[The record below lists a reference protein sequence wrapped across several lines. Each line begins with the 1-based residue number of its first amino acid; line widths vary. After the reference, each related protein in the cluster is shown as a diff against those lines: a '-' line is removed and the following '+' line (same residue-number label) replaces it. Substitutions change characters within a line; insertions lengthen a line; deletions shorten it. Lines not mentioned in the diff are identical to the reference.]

1 MNIALLDRLCSSCG
15 VITAYRDVWGAQR
28 AVPIETRLAL
38 LAAMGWTVASDAD
51 VERALEEREA
61 QAWRRLLPPVQV
73 VRSGGPEVAF
83 TVSIPE
89 AYAGQRFEWTLAEEG
104 GGRRSTHFVPG
115 ELAVAEKRRIGG
127 AAFGRFRVALPDP
140 PGPGYHRIELAA
152 PERASI
158 PRAEMA
164 LIVAPPRCYVPDALT
179 RGRVWGPAVN
189 LYALRSRR
197 NWGIGD
203 FTDLRALT
211 ELAARCGASMVG
223 VNPLHALFP
232 HDPEHAS
239 PYSPSSRLLLNVLY
253 LDVESVP
260 EFSECARARERTTSP
275 PFQAGLHAL
284 RAADLID
291 YRRVAKLKFEVLGLL
306 FAHFREHHLGRD
318 SDRARAFRAFQRA
331 GGETLRLGSL
341 FYALQETLHAAN
353 AAAWGWR
360 TWPSEY
366 RDPSSAAVAAF
377 ARAHADRVEYFDYLQ
392 WNAARQL
399 ENAGLRSL
407 ELHLG
412 LGIYQDL
419 AVGADPGGAETWAAQ
434 ELYAANVS
442 VGCPPDEFNLKG
454 QDWGIMPPVPQRL
467 TQAAYEPF
475 VTLLRANMRHAGVL
489 RIDHV
494 MGLTRLFWIP
504 AGEQPDCGGYVSY
517 PVDDVLGVLAL
528 ESERNRCLVIGEDLG
543 TLPEGLAERLRAEN
557 ILSCRLL
564 YFQREADG
572 AFSPPQSYPAHA
584 LAAVGTH
591 DLPTLRGFWRGRDLD
606 LRTELDLYPSEELRR
621 KQLVDRAQDRGH
633 LLVALE
639 RENLLPPGMT
649 VHPVSVPDV
658 TPEFALAVHRFL
670 ARTPCQV
677 LAVQSE
683 NVFGDVEQLNLPATT
698 GAQYPNWRHRGA
710 LELELWEEDPRFV
723 TVAEALRAERGV
735 SPAPTE
741 PRRTQFVTRFPDATY
756 RLQFNRAFTFAHAT
770 ELVPYLHELGVSHC
784 YASPFFKARPGSLHG
799 YDIVDH
805 NAFNPEIGSTEDFDR
820 LVEALRVHGMGQ
832 LLDMVPNHM
841 GVMGSD
847 NAWWLDVL
855 ENGPASTFAAFFDID
870 WQSPQPELH
879 GKLLVPVLGDHYG
892 VVLERGELRL
902 EFDGRNGAFSVFYHV
917 HRFPVDPAEYPRI
930 LGFRLDLLAQR
941 LGAAHPDLT
950 EFQALIAAFG
960 HLPPRDAADPQAVVE
975 RQRDKEVHK
984 RRLAQ
989 LCERSPELAAH
1000 IEETVGALNGEPGR
1014 PESFDALDQLLA
1026 RQAYRLAY
1034 WRVAADEINYRRFF
1048 DVNDL
1053 AALRMEDER
1062 VFEATHQL
1070 VLRLLE
1076 EGKIDGLRID
1086 HPDGLYDPA
1095 RYFARLQ
1102 ERFAP
1107 ATRDMARGERPA
1119 RPVYLVLEKILADHE
1134 RMAEH
1139 WPVYGSTGYR
1149 FANVVSGLFIDTA
1162 AEPHFDRIYRAF
1174 VRERLDYEDVLHRSK
1189 LVIMKSALSNELT
1202 VLANRLSRIAR
1213 ADRHT
1218 RDFTLNALREA
1229 LAAIV
1234 ACFPVY
1240 RTYIAGEASA
1250 DDRRYIEW
1258 AVGSAR
1264 RRAPAVDLAAVD
1276 FVRAVLAGEG
1286 AAPGDEARRGEM
1298 LDFVMRFQ
1306 QFTAA
1311 VAAKGMEDT
1320 AFYCYN
1326 RLVSLNEVGGN
1337 PLCFGISLPAFH
1349 HASADRARFWPH
1361 TMLATSTHD
1370 SKRSEDVRVR
1380 IDALSEIPAE
1390 WWARLQ
1396 RWRRLNR
1403 GKKRRVEGRPAPSA
1417 NDEYLLYQTLIG
1429 TWPPDVPG
1437 AEALADYRERIRRY
1451 MLKAVRE
1458 AKVNTSWMNPDE
1470 DYEAAVQDFVS
1481 ELIAAPER
1489 NAFLADFVPFARRVA
1504 RVGMFN
1510 SLSQVAIKVAS
1521 PGVPDFYQGAELWQ
1535 FHLVDPDNRA
1545 PVDYALRRRMLEQ
1558 LKAHLDCPAA
1568 ERAARARALLERLED
1583 GRAKLYVTWKS
1594 LAARRAHR
1602 ALFTLGDDRALEAR
1616 GAHAS
1621 RLCAF
1626 ARVSAGAA
1634 AVLVAPR
1641 LISGMVDKAGAPL
1654 GREAWAD
1661 TSIVLSEGIAGAYR
1675 NVFTEEIVECNGT
1688 REMAAADVLANFPV
1702 AILLRQS

>member
-1 MNIALLDRLCSSCG
+1 MNVALLDRLCSSCG
-15 VITAYRDVWGAQR
+15 VITSYRDVWGAQR
-28 AVPIETRLAL
+28 TVPIETRLAL
-38 LAAMGWTVASDAD
+38 LAAMGWKVASDED
-51 VERALEEREA
+51 VEHALEEREA
-61 QAWRRLLPPVQV
+61 QAWRRMLPPVRV
-73 VRSGGPEVAF
+73 VRGGGRELTF
-83 TVSIPE
+83 TVSVPE
-89 AYAGQRFEWTLAEEG
+89 AYRGLRFEWTLAEEG

-115 ELAVAEKRRIGG
+115 ELELAATRRIAG
-127 AAFGRFRVALPDP
+127 AGFGRFEITLRDP
-140 PGPGYHRIELAA
+140 PGPGYHRIELVA
-152 PERASI
+152 PEQASI

-164 LIVAPPRCYVPDALT
+164 LIVAPQRCYVPDALT
-179 RGRVWGPAVN
+179 RGRVWGPMVN

-203 FTDLRALT
+203 FTDLRELT
-211 ELAARCGASMVG
+211 EIAARRGASMVG

-239 PYSPSSRLLLNVLY
+239 PYSPASRLLLNVLY

-260 EFSECARARERTTSP
+260 EFSECGPARERVASP
-275 PFQAGLHAL
+275 AFQAELHAL

-291 YRRVAKLKFEVLGLL
+291 YRRVAKLKFEALEPL
-306 FAHFREHHLGRD
+306 FVHFREHHLGRD
-318 SDRARAFRAFQRA
+318 SDRARAFRAFQRG
-331 GGETLRLGSL
+331 GGETLRLASL
-341 FYALQETLHAAN
+341 FYALQETLHEAN

-377 ARAHADRVEYFDYLQ
+377 AHAHADRTEYFDYLQ

-399 ENAGLRSL
+399 ETAGSRSL
-407 ELHLG
+407 QLRLG
-412 LGIYQDL
+412 IGIYQDL
-419 AVGADPGGAETWAAQ
+419 AVGADPGGAETWATQ
-434 ELYAANVS
+434 KLYATDVS
-442 VGCPPDEFNLKG
+442 VGCPPDDFNLNG

-467 TQAAYEPF
+467 EQAAYEPF
-475 VTLLRANMRHAGVL
+475 VSLLRANMRHAGAL
-489 RIDHV
+489 RVDHV
-494 MGLTRLFWIP
+494 MGLMRLFWIP
-504 AGEQPDCGGYVSY
+504 AGERPDRGGYVSY
-517 PVDDVLGVLAL
+517 PVDDLLGVLAL
-528 ESERNRCLVIGEDLG
+528 ESERNHCLVIGEDLG

-557 ILSCRLL
+557 VLSYRLL

-572 AFSPPQSYPAHA
+572 AFSPPQHYPAHA
-584 LAAVGTH
+584 LAAISTH
-591 DLPTLRGFWRGRDLD
+591 DLPTLRAFWLGRDLD

-621 KQLVDRAQDRGH
+621 RQLVDRAQDRGR

-670 ARTPCQV
+670 ARAPCQV
-677 LAVQSE
+677 LAVQPE
-683 NVFGDVEQLNLPATT
+683 DVFGELEQLNLPATT
-698 GAQYPNWRHRGA
+698 GAQYPNWRHRGT

-723 TVAEALRAERGV
+723 ALAEALQGERGAA
-735 SPAPTE
+735 PAPME
-741 PRRTQFVTRFPDATY
+741 PRRTPFVTRIPGATY
-756 RLQFNRAFTFAHAT
+756 RLQFNREFTFARAT

-784 YASPFFKARPGSLHG
+784 YASPYFKARPGSLHG

-820 LVEALRVHGMGQ
+820 LVETLRAHGMGQ

-841 GVMGSD
+841 GAMGSD

-855 ENGPASTFAAFFDID
+855 ENGPASTFATFFDID
-870 WQSPQPELH
+870 WQAPQPELH

-902 EFDGRNGAFSVFYHV
+902 EFDGHSGSFSVYYHG
-917 HRFPVDPAEYPRI
+917 HRFPVDPGEYPCV

-941 LGAAHPDLT
+941 LGAGHPELA
-950 EFQALIAAFG
+950 EFQALITAFG
-960 HLPPRDAADPQAVVE
+960 HLPPRHAADPQAVVE

-1000 IEETVGALNGEPGR
+1000 VEETVGALNGEPGR
-1014 PESFDALDQLLA
+1014 PASFDALDRLLA

-1034 WRVAADEINYRRFF
+1034 WRVATDEINYRRFF
-1048 DVNDL
+1048 DINDL

-1062 VFEATHQL
+1062 IFEATHQL
-1070 VLRLLE
+1070 MLRLLE

-1095 RYFARLQ
+1095 RYFGRIQ

-1107 ATRDMARGERPA
+1107 PAQALASGGRPA
-1119 RPVYLVLEKILADHE
+1119 RPVYIVVEKILADHE
-1134 RMAEH
+1134 RMSEQ

-1149 FANVVSGLFIDTA
+1149 FANVVSGLFVDTA
-1162 AEPHFDRIYRAF
+1162 AESHFDRIYRAF
-1174 VRERLDYEDVLHRSK
+1174 IRERVDFEEVLHHSK
-1189 LVIMKSALSNELT
+1189 SAIMKSALSSELT

-1250 DDRRYIEW
+1250 DDQRYIEW

-1264 RRAPAVDLAAVD
+1264 RRAPEVDLAAVD
-1276 FVRAVLAGEG
+1276 FVRAVLAGEA
-1286 AAPGDEARRGEM
+1286 AAPGDDARRSDM

-1320 AFYCYN
+1320 AFYRYN

-1349 HASADRARFWPH
+1349 HASADRARYWPH

-1403 GKKRRVEGRPAPSA
+1403 SKKRRVEGRPAPSA
-1417 NDEYLLYQTLIG
+1417 NDEYFVYQTLIG
-1429 TWPPDVPG
+1429 TWPLGAPG

-1451 MLKAVRE
+1451 VLKAVRE
-1458 AKVNTSWMNPDE
+1458 AKVNTSWMNPNHE
-1470 DYEAAVQDFVS
+1470 YEAAVLAFVS
-1481 ELIAAPER
+1481 ELIAPADR
-1489 NAFLADFVPFARRVA
+1489 NAFVADFVPFAGRIA

-1521 PGVPDFYQGAELWQ
+1521 PGVPDFYQGSELWQ

-1558 LKAHLDCPAA
+1558 LKVQLDCPAA
-1568 ERAARARALLERLED
+1568 EHAARARALLERMED
-1583 GRAKLYVTWKS
+1583 GRAKLYATWKS
-1594 LAARRAHR
+1594 LAARRAHPS
-1602 ALFTLGDDRALEAR
+1602 LFSLGEYHALEAR
-1616 GAHAS
+1616 GARAS

-1626 ARVSAGAA
+1626 ARVNAGAA

-1641 LISGMVDKAGAPL
+1641 LIGAIVDTAGVPL
-1654 GREAWAD
+1654 GRAAWAD
-1661 TSIVLSEGIAGAYR
+1661 TSIVLSDGIAGTYR
-1675 NVFTEEIVECNGT
+1675 NAFTEEIVKCDRT
-1688 REMAAADVLANFPV
+1688 RELAAAEVLANFPV